1 MIDERVTF
9 YSSGDEVVGVLFSPE
24 IATPLPALII
34 CHGALE
40 FKENFF
46 ELSEY
51 LVKRGMAVLAI
62 DMHGH
67 GESRGERF
75 HVNMSEWVADI
86 QAAIMFLESR
96 AEVDSNRIGAFGFSS
111 GGTAVLEAGV
121 VGVSLKVIITLDG
134 TVRNTMGCVETV
146 GFQVLN
152 LVGKVKRA
160 LTKQDLRLSLAR
172 MAQTIP
178 FASDPQVNSAF
189 ISDQRLIEGYSAFP
203 LPGAAQCFFV
213 DTLQRV
219 GSIAVP
225 TLVLHGQEDKVDPP
239 ETAQLLYDALT
250 CEKRLEIIPSSGHVG
265 HLDKQKDRVMELTA
279 EWALRHL
286 T

>member
-9 YSSGDEVVGVLFSPE
+9 YSSEDKVVGVLFTPE

-51 LVKRGMAVLAI
+51 LVKRGIAVLAI

-67 GESRGERF
+67 GESGGERF

-86 QAAIMFLESR
+86 QAAIIFLESR
-96 AEVDSNRIGAFGFSS
+96 VEVDSNRIGAFGFSS
-111 GGTAVLEAGV
+111 GGTAVLEAGI
-121 VGVSLKVIITLDG
+121 VGVRLKVIITLDG
-134 TVRNTMGCVETV
+134 TVRNTLSCVETL
-146 GFQVLN
+146 GFQLLN

-160 LTKQDLRLSLAR
+160 LTKQDLRLSLAK
-172 MAQTIP
+172 MTQTITV
-178 FASDPQVNSAF
+178 ASDPEVNNAF

-239 ETAQLLYDALT
+239 ETARLLYDALT
-250 CEKRLEIIPSSGHVG
+250 CEKRLEIIPGSGHVG
-265 HLDKQKDRVMELTA
+265 HRDKQKDRVMELTA